1 MFVQLDT
8 GSFELWVN
16 PTCSNLDGSDARF
29 CQTVGQYDTTQS
41 STSVSLGTAK
51 TLRYGIGSANISY
64 FTDDIALP
72 GSSTLPRSHA
82 PSRVRYNG

>member
-1 MFVQLDT
+1 MDT

-16 PTCSNLDGSDARF
+16 PQCSNLDGNDAQF

-41 STSVSLGTAK
+41 STSVPLSTAK

-72 GSSTLPRSHA
+72 GSSAYTCVLGLDTGSW
-82 PSRVRYNG
+82 SFKLT